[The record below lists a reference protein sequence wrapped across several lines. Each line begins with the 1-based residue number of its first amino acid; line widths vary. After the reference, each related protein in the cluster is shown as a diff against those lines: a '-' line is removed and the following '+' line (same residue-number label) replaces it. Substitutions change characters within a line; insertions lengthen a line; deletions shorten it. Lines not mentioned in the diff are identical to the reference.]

1 MNPKGGLMLRLF
13 SVLIAIF
20 PLVCPPPGLAQAD
33 GEPRIHFMDVRQRSG
48 GILIPFGAEVV
59 AFNND
64 LMKQCNNPA
73 SYLEQLG
80 ITRVDYNF
88 TRLDY
93 TDHESSTSHIL
104 LANAANFTF
113 TTQRSERE
121 SGDAI
126 LTWDPNIDV
135 VAGYKVYFG
144 TVSRVYGPPIDVGN
158 QTNYTVI
165 GLDYGVK
172 YYFAVTAYDFDG
184 NESGYSSEVSKTIGV
199 DSNREPLRQGPEG
212 PGQA

>member
-1 MNPKGGLMLRLF
+1 MLRLF
-13 SVLIAIF
+13 SVLVAIF
-20 PLVCPPPGLAQAD
+20 PLVCSPLSHAQAD
-33 GEPRIHFMDVRQRSG
+33 GEPRIDLMDVRQRSG
-48 GILIPFGAEVV
+48 GILIPLGAEVV

-64 LMKQCNNPA
+64 PMKQCNNPV
-73 SYLEQLG
+73 SYLKQLG

-88 TRLDY
+88 TSLDY

-104 LANAANFTF
+104 PVNAANFTF

-121 SGDAI
+121 SGDAV

-144 TVSRVYGPPIDVGN
+144 TASRVYGSPIDVGN

-184 NESGYSSEVSKTIGV
+184 NESGYSNEVSKTIGV